1 VISEQQTLEEYER
14 SLKGLDEIDDIVSI
28 NKAPKVKVRFEKD
41 KLLCVLWDAISFEPD
56 IIKSIS
62 QPRIHYFDPSSGSL
76 RIHNLQT
83 QVNDIIPLPQ
93 IWELPKNFSSIQAHN
108 TIYIIGGEE
117 NNEGGIFEYSK
128 KVFTVDE
135 NSFELV

>member
-1 VISEQQTLEEYER
+1 
-14 SLKGLDEIDDIVSI
+14 
-28 NKAPKVKVRFEKD
+28 
-41 KLLCVLWDAISFEPD
+41 
-56 IIKSIS
+56 
-62 QPRIHYFDPSSGSL
+62 
-76 RIHNLQT
+76 
-83 QVNDIIPLPQ
+83 
-93 IWELPKNFSSIQAHN
+93 LPKDFSSIQAHN